1 MTPALLALQ
10 ARLHAAGYTPAALR
24 QWLGAGFPDDI
35 GPLNHAPALERV
47 GAAPAPVGT
56 AIRLFFLE
64 AEVPLAA
71 VRRLLSPSVATS
83 LVAHGLLRVRAGGVS
98 ARMRID
104 PVGDQLLLADRRFR
118 GPDRRALRLP
128 VGDPVYPPSSDSLIL
143 RDAVAAVMAP
153 MPPAIAVLDLCTGS
167 GVQALQA
174 AGHAG
179 RLICVDVSPRAAAV
193 TRYNAALNGV
203 TQIEARVGDLYAPVR
218 GERFDLIIA
227 NPPFVT
233 SPYDDG
239 PAYHAGGPRGDRV
252 LRRVLSRLG
261 AHLQPGGR
269 AVAISHV
276 GLRAGESVES
286 VARPWFR
293 RFPGRAQVLVLET
306 GTAVDLAAAQAMF
319 ALDRGLAAYAA
330 EVRRWLTYLR
340 RHRIDRVAVIVVV
353 AEQGARRA
361 FEVVDAAPRVLPI
374 PLSPPLPERIAT
386 WVAGAMRHCA
396 LPDHSATP
404 RCPGIPPRERTG
416 RISAGSPNRQL
427 EKPLL
432 GYRPPSPRREGG
444 RGVRFASRS
453 LVMN

>member
-1 MTPALLALQ
+1 MTAALLALRT
-10 ARLHAAGYTPAALR
+10 RLGAAAYAPVALR
-24 QWLGAGFPDDI
+24 QWLGAGVPDDV
-35 GPLNHAPALERV
+35 GPLNHAPALARV
-47 GAAPAPVGT
+47 GAAPVPLGT

-64 AEVPLAA
+64 ADVPLTTA
-71 VRRLLSPSVATS
+71 RRLLSPSLCAT
-83 LVAHGLLRVRAGGVS
+83 LVAHGLLRGRADSVA

-104 PVGDQLLLADRRFR
+104 PVGDQLVLSDRRFR

-128 VGDPVYPPSSDSLIL
+128 VGDPVYPPSSDSFIL
-143 RDAVAAVMAP
+143 RDAVVAARGS
-153 MPPAIAVLDLCTGS
+153 MPPDIAVLDLCTGS

-174 AGHAG
+174 AGHAA
-179 RLICVDVSPRAAAV
+179 RLISVDVSRRAAAV
-193 TRYNAALNGV
+193 TRCNAALNGV

-261 AHLQPGGR
+261 AHLRPGGR

-293 RFPGRAQVLVLET
+293 DFPGRAQVLVLET

-330 EVRRWLTYLR
+330 EVRHWIAYLR

-353 AEQGARRA
+353 AAPGDRRGID
-361 FEVVDAAPRVLPI
+361 VVDAAPRVLPI
-374 PLSPPLPERIAT
+374 PLSPLLPQRITDWLA
-386 WVAGAMRHCA
+386 AG
-396 LPDHSATP
+396 
-404 RCPGIPPRERTG
+404 
-416 RISAGSPNRQL
+416 
-427 EKPLL
+427 
-432 GYRPPSPRREGG
+432 
-444 RGVRFASRS
+444 
-453 LVMN
+453 